1 MCTKEQENGLNKR
14 YTNIMLQ
21 IDYLNMLP
29 LAKYYKYHSLRV
41 ENSGIL
47 VYSLY
52 IVLSQYI

>member
-29 LAKYYKYHSLRV
+29 NTTNITV
-41 ENSGIL
+41 
-47 VYSLY
+47 
-52 IVLSQYI
+52 